1 MDVASLPFN
10 QLLGLES
17 GETEGR
23 AFVLLD
29 PRPQHC
35 NHVGTVH
42 AAVLYGIA
50 EAASGQCLLS
60 HFPDLTGSAV
70 ALLRSSTVKYRNPAS
85 ADVSLIAIGNL
96 DDAAAD
102 RCRSQ
107 LAARGRGL
115 VDITVSVRQADV
127 ELLTGTFRWFA
138 NRPAQP

>member
-17 GETEGR
+17 TETDGC
-23 AFVLLD
+23 AFVVLE

-35 NHVGTVH
+35 NHLGTVH
-42 AAVLYGIA
+42 AAVLFGVA

-60 HFPDLTGSAV
+60 HFPGLTGSAV
-70 ALLRSSTVKYRNPAS
+70 VLLRSSSVKYRNPAA
-85 ADVSLIAIGNL
+85 ADITLIATGNL
-96 DDAAAD
+96 DDGAAD

-107 LAARGRGL
+107 LATRGRGL
-115 VDITVSVRQADV
+115 VDITVSVRQAEV

-138 NRPAQP
+138 TR